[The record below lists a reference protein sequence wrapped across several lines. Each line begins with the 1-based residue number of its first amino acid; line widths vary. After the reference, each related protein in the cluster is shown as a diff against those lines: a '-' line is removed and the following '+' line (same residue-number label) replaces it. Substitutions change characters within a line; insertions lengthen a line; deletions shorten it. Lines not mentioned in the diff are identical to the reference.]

1 MCTAISYK
9 SKGHF
14 FGRTLD
20 YFTSYEERIVITPRK
35 YVLTFCQKEPLTSH
49 YGMIGMAAVANA
61 MGDKS
66 EKNVLCKTSEN
77 QPEVVVGAYPLYFDA
92 TNEKGLSMAGLNFPE
107 NADYKEPGEGK
118 DNIAPYEFIPW
129 ILGQCENVAQ
139 ARVLLQNLN
148 LVNLPYHKTLPLSP
162 LHWMIADREES
173 IVVEQGKDGLQVYE
187 NPVGILTN
195 NPPFPLQMF
204 QLNNYMQLT
213 NETPKN
219 NFSKKLPLHGYSYG
233 MGAMGLPGD
242 FSSMSRFVRGAFVK
256 LHVVTKQEDTD
267 NQKGLTKI
275 DEKHM
280 DEEEGICQF
289 FHIMDTVTQPK
300 GCVVAEKKDGLPQ
313 YEKTMYTSC
322 CNTHTGV
329 YYYTTY
335 ENRQIS
341 GVDMRKENLDGEN
354 LLVYPIRKRQQIYV
368 EKEIVTS

>member
-9 SKGHF
+9 TKEHF

-20 YFTSYEERIVITPRK
+20 YFISYGERIVITPRN
-35 YVLTFCQKEPLTSH
+35 YVLTFRHKEPLPSH

-61 MGDKS
+61 VEEKLEKDILHKGPGD
-66 EKNVLCKTSEN
+66 
-77 QPEVVVGAYPLYFDA
+77 QPEVVAGAYPLYFDA

-107 NADYKEPGEGK
+107 NADYKELVEGK
-118 DNIAPYEFIPW
+118 DNIAPFEFIPW

-139 ARVLLQNLN
+139 AKVLLQNLN

-162 LHWMIADREES
+162 LHWMIVDREES

-204 QLNNYMQLT
+204 QLNNYMQLS

-219 NFSKKLPLHGYSYG
+219 TFSKKLPLHGYSYG

-256 LHVVTKQEDTD
+256 LHVVTGQEDTD
-267 NQKGLTKI
+267 NQKDLPKT

-280 DEEEGICQF
+280 EEEEGISEF
-289 FHIMDTVTQPK
+289 FHIMDAVAQPK
-300 GCVVAEKKDGLPQ
+300 GCVVAEKKDGVSQ

-354 LLVYPIRKRQQIYV
+354 LLVYPIRNRQQIYM
-368 EKEIVTS
+368 EQKIGIE

>member
-9 SKGHF
+9 TKEHF

-20 YFTSYEERIVITPRK
+20 YFTSYAERIVITPRN
-35 YVLTFCQKEPLTSH
+35 YVLTFRKKEPLLCH

-61 MGDKS
+61 EEEYL
-66 EKNVLCKTSEN
+66 EKDILRKAPGN
-77 QPEVVVGAYPLYFDA
+77 QPEVVVDAYPLYFDA
-92 TNEKGLSMAGLNFPE
+92 SNEKGLSMAGLNFPE
-107 NADYKEPGEGK
+107 NADYKEPVEGK
-118 DNIAPYEFIPW
+118 DNIAPFEFIPW

-148 LVNLPYHKTLPLSP
+148 LVNLSYHKTLPLSP
-162 LHWMIADREES
+162 LHWMIADREEA

-204 QLNNYMQLT
+204 QLNNYMQLS

-256 LHVVTKQEDTD
+256 LHVVAGQENTD
-267 NQKGLTKI
+267 NPKNLPKT

-280 DEEEGICQF
+280 DEEAGISEF
-289 FHIMDTVTQPK
+289 FHIMDTVAQPK
-300 GCVVAEKKDGLPQ
+300 GCVIAEKRDGVPR

-354 LLVYPIRKRQQIYV
+354 LLVYPVRNSQQIFMEQEIGV
-368 EKEIVTS
+368 E

>member
-9 SKGHF
+9 TSGHF

-20 YFTSYEERIVITPRK
+20 YFTSYGERIVITPRN
-35 YVLTFCQKEPLTSH
+35 YVLTFRQKESLICH
-49 YGMIGMAAVANA
+49 YGIIGMAAVANTVEEKQEKDV
-61 MGDKS
+61 MHKMSGDR
-66 EKNVLCKTSEN
+66 
-77 QPEVVVGAYPLYFDA
+77 PEVVAGAYPLYFDA

-107 NADYKEPGEGK
+107 NADYKEPVEGK
-118 DNIAPYEFIPW
+118 DNIAPFEFIPW

-139 ARVLLQNLN
+139 AKVLLQNLN

-204 QLNNYMQLT
+204 QLNNYMQLST
-213 NETPKN
+213 ETPKN

-256 LHVVTKQEDTD
+256 LHVVTGQEDTD
-267 NQKGLTKI
+267 DQKDLQKTA
-275 DEKHM
+275 EKHM
-280 DEEEGICQF
+280 DEEEGISEF
-289 FHIMDTVTQPK
+289 FHIMDTVAQPK
-300 GCVVAEKKDGLPQ
+300 GCVVAEKKDGVPR

-354 LLVYPIRKRQQIYV
+354 LLVYPIRNRPQIYM
-368 EKEIVTS
+368 EQEIGIE